1 MGSNFY
7 IIHNAQMGM
16 LNKLLMNNV
25 DSNISW
31 LKDESIVDL
40 ENLLDPDTVAHNISE
55 NLEVSLKQFRSIKR
69 FKIKGD

>member
-1 MGSNFY
+1 
-7 IIHNAQMGM
+7 MGM